1 MKQYEMTVLV
11 HPDLDSEIERV
22 TSDIVKLVEKNNGKI
37 TKQDNWGKKR
47 LAYAIQKQNFATYLY
62 FELDLPA
69 EAPAKISNAFNIS
82 KELLRYLLVKH
93 EDLPVRE
100 NKEETK

>member
-22 TSDIVKLVEKNNGKI
+22 TEDIVKLVEKNDGKI

-47 LAYAIQKQNFATYLY
+47 LAYAIEKQNFATYLY

-69 EAPAKISNAFNIS
+69 ATPAKISNAFNIN
-82 KELLRYLLVKH
+82 KEIIRYLLVKH
-93 EDLPVRE
+93 EAQPIVE
-100 NKEETK
+100 EETK